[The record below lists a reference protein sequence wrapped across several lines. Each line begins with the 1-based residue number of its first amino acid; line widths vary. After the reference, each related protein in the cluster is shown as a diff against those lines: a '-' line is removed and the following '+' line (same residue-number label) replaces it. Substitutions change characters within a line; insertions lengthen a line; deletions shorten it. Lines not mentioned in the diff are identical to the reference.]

1 MAAPPAQG
9 AAVLERLRELPG
21 GAEVLELAGTR
32 EDVDLVGGAVRD
44 LLLGRTPREIDLVLD
59 GSPASFPDAA
69 VLFARD
75 LARALADEREP
86 QVSVH
91 ERFGTA
97 AVGWSGGR
105 IDIAARRV
113 EEYPHPGALPEVRPG
128 DREQDLRRRDFT
140 VNAIAIGLGGR
151 RRGEISGAHQAIADL
166 DAGLLRVLHDGSF
179 REDPTRLMR
188 LCRYASRLG
197 FEVEP
202 HTAALAEGALSA
214 GVLDTV
220 SAARVG
226 AELRL
231 ALGEGDP
238 VGRLRALAQRDV
250 LAALQPPMRLD
261 EELLRR
267 ALALLPPDGR
277 VEVLAL
283 GCLLV
288 GSAVELGRDGLLAA
302 LERLEHPGGE
312 RDAAIEAALRAPGLG
327 RDMASTHAPSQ
338 LWDLL
343 AGVAVEAVAL
353 AAAWA
358 GEARACQ
365 AAELWLGELRHT
377 RLQIGG
383 EDLLAAGLAPGPD
396 VGERLGRALRLRL
409 DGKIEAGREAEL
421 RAALGR

>member
-9 AAVLERLRELPG
+9 AAVLERLRDLPG
-21 GAEVLELAGTR
+21 GAEVLELAGAR

-59 GSPASFPDAA
+59 GSPASFADAA

-75 LARALADEREP
+75 LARLLADEREP
-86 QVSVH
+86 LVSVH

-105 IDIAARRV
+105 VDIAARRA
-113 EEYPHPGALPEVRPG
+113 EEYPRPGALPEVRAG
-128 DREQDLRRRDFT
+128 QGEQDLWRRDFT
-140 VNAIAIGLGGR
+140 VNAIAVGLGGR
-151 RRGEISGAHQAIADL
+151 RRGEIRCAHRAIADL
-166 DAGLLRVLHDGSF
+166 EAGVLRVLHDGSF
-179 REDPTRLMR
+179 QEDPTRLMR

-197 FEVEP
+197 FEVEL
-202 HTAALAEGALSA
+202 HTAALAKGALAA
-214 GVLDTV
+214 GALGTV

-238 VGRLRALAQRDV
+238 LARLGALAQRGV
-250 LAALQPPMRLD
+250 LAALQPPMSLD
-261 EELLRR
+261 AELLRR

-277 VEVLAL
+277 VEALAL
-283 GCLLV
+283 GCLLT

-327 RDMASTHAPSQ
+327 RDMAGAQAPSE

-343 AGVAVEAVAL
+343 VGVAVEAVTL
-353 AAAWA
+353 AGAWA
-358 GEARACQ
+358 GEARSRQ

-383 EDLLAAGLAPGPD
+383 EDLLAAGLTPGPE
-396 VGERLGRALRLRL
+396 VGERLGQALRLRL